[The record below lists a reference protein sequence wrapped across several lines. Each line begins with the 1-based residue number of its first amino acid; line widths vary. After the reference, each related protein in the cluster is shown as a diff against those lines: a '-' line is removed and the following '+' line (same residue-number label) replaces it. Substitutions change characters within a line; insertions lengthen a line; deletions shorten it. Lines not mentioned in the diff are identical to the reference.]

1 MKLALKQMLPYCGAT
16 NLPSKEE
23 SERIAYNIMN
33 LAKTIKTGATKVAFS
48 DIVPEIDTFNQNA
61 SKNLKNIC
69 KEKRHPIHFTSK
81 H

>member
-1 MKLALKQMLPYCGAT
+1 MKLALKQMLPYCGAK

-33 LAKTIKTGATKVAFS
+33 LAKTIKTGATKVAVS

-61 SKNLKNIC
+61 CEDLKMYAKKKNILFIS
-69 KEKRHPIHFTSK
+69 H
-81 H
+81 